1 MTNDELVSTVKRLR
15 IENEVNKIM
24 IHSLKQTLLN
34 HKNELIEECI
44 ESIKFTSDIVE
55 IQIKQSWTEE
65 ETIFFKEEIEQEIKL
80 FSLLNSNT

>member
-1 MTNDELVSTVKRLR
+1 MTDDELLSTVKRLR

-34 HKNELIEECI
+34 NKDELIDECLD
-44 ESIKFTSDIVE
+44 SLTFMSDIVE

-65 ETIFFKEEIEQEIKL
+65 ETVFFRELIEQEVKN
-80 FSLLNSNT
+80 FSLLNSKS

>member
-65 ETIFFKEEIEQEIKL
+65 ESTFFRELIEDQIKN
-80 FSLLNSNT
+80 FSLLYSNS